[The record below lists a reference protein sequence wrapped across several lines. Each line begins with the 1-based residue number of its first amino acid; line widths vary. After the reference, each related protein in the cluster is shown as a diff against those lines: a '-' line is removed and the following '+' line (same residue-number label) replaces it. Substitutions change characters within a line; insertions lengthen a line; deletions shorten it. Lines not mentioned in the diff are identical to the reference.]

1 MFLGK
6 FSVSATME
14 LKNTVSSKIRNQS
27 WKRQTFIAFTVC
39 FCAIVSYSI
48 LKTNVF
54 NNVSKRSPFLPMPN
68 DFSLSVSDDNFG
80 QLSVTY
86 SPKEEKLKLKDRVS
100 DSEAIVSLQAALDM
114 KSQGKSDKALKLF
127 QHAVALSPKHP
138 DILTHFG
145 EFIEQTKMDIVKA
158 DELYLRALTNYPDH
172 PAALTNRQRTASIV
186 ENLDQ
191 EMLEKIDQ
199 KRDALS
205 AIPDS
210 NSALRR
216 AKKEA
221 YFQHIYHTVG
231 IEGNTMSLL
240 QTRSILETRLA
251 IGGKSIDEHN
261 EIFGLDAAM
270 KYINSTLLNRM
281 RAVTVSD
288 ILEIHRRVLGF
299 VDPTEGGYFRRTQVY
314 VGGHVPPGPMLINS
328 LMGQFLLWL
337 NSDDALDMH
346 PVR

>member
-1 MFLGK
+1 
-6 FSVSATME
+6 ME
-14 LKNTVSSKIRNQS
+14 LKNTISSKIRKQS

-39 FCAIVSYSI
+39 VCAIVSFSI
-48 LKTNVF
+48 LKSKF
-54 NNVSKRSPFLPMPN
+54 FNVSKRSRFLPLPN
-68 DFSLSVSDDNFG
+68 DFSLSVTDDNLG

-114 KSQGKSDKALKLF
+114 KTQGKSDKALKLF

-158 DELYLRALTNYPDH
+158 DELYLRALSNYPDH

-191 EMLEKIDQ
+191 EMLEKIDR